1 MIKNNEKLLDKI
13 TVDLYNRK
21 IILRSEENSLVVFKC
36 SSVNSL
42 IELIQKCT
50 DLLKTDNIY
59 CR

>member
-42 IELIQKCT
+42 IELIQKCK